1 MSLIIIELENMEF
14 HACHGCYPLEQV
26 VGNRFLV
33 DVKIE
38 ADLSKAAAS
47 DNVADTINYLNV
59 FETVRE
65 QMDIPSHILEHVAR
79 RIADAIHLRF
89 PQAGKV
95 SVKGSATRGENRKSF
110 CNPCGIRVYALFSG
124 GCVDKLL
131 IRLSEGSFTI
141 LVQFV
146 IL

>member
-38 ADLSKAAAS
+38 ADLSKAAAWLAE
-47 DNVADTINYLNV
+47 NGYTP
-59 FETVRE
+59 ETVRE

-95 SVKGSATRGENRKSF
+95 SVKVSKMA
-110 CNPCGIRVYALFSG
+110 PPLG
-124 GCVDKLL
+124 GKIEKV
-131 IRLSEGSFTI
+131 SVT
-141 LVQFV
+141 LVE
-146 IL
+146 